1 MVGDNRASQM
11 LAEEV
16 SIRDQVNH
24 DLDCTESSLRL
35 MGMRAELATLIG
47 ECIALAEVPRRA
59 CHEGYCSHHVQAIIV
74 SIDQHAERAL
84 GNRAYFLNRSHGIGW
99 SKKGDVP

>member
-1 MVGDNRASQM
+1 MDNRINEICRKISALRSQM

-35 MGMRAELATLIG
+35 MGMRAELG
-47 ECIALAEVPRRA
+47 EWKAAGGSDRLPTV
-59 CHEGYCSHHVQAIIV
+59 
-74 SIDQHAERAL
+74 AERL
-84 GNRAYFLNRSHGIGW
+84 TEDYRPVG
-99 SKKGDVP
+99 KKSVKGA